1 MGTTT
6 DVSSDLSQNF
16 ASRLKLSG
24 AVDTVR
30 DEDETKSSDPLLE
43 EGRPDKSDAEVGAN
57 VASLDDVN
65 NDTSNAAPT
74 VGVGHVKV
82 LLPPG
87 GLVEPPPP
95 RLAMPPPKPFPPPTP
110 RSAVVPPPEE
120 LARIDEH
127 ALKML
132 NVNPLLI
139 TDLVSQLTKDC
150 KSDVEIV
157 RRLFRWVTTKNF
169 DAVEYDP
176 SAPNDSF
183 VGMLRNVQA
192 GSLSRNELFH
202 ELCRFAGIYC
212 QYISGY
218 SKG

>member
-6 DVSSDLSQNF
+6 DVSSDPSQNF

-24 AVDTVR
+24 AVDTAR
-30 DEDETKSSDPLLE
+30 DEDEDETKSSNPLLD
-43 EGRPDKSDAEVGAN
+43 EGRPDKYDAEAGAN
-57 VASLDDVN
+57 VANLNDVN
-65 NDTSNAAPT
+65 NDTGNAVPT

-127 ALKML
+127 ALKVKRL
-132 NVNPLLI
+132 FSLSNFAKSSRSDGILLLLI
-139 TDLVSQLTKDC
+139 
-150 KSDVEIV
+150 
-157 RRLFRWVTTKNF
+157 
-169 DAVEYDP
+169 
-176 SAPNDSF
+176 
-183 VGMLRNVQA
+183 ML
-192 GSLSRNELFH
+192 
-202 ELCRFAGIYC
+202 
-212 QYISGY
+212 
-218 SKG
+218 